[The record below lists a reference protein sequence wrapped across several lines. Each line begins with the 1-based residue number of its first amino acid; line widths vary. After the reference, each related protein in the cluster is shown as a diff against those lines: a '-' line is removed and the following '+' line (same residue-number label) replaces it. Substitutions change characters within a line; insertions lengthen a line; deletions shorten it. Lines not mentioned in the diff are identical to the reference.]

1 MSECDP
7 PWMVVEAVD
16 PLRLVVGV
24 VLVLVLVLS
33 LFATIV
39 DVVVKGE
46 VFLWF
51 HGGR

>member
-24 VLVLVLVLS
+24 VEELQRNKIKGNEHNLVHEMYD
-33 LFATIV
+33 IV
-39 DVVVKGE
+39 MCSK
-46 VFLWF
+46 
-51 HGGR
+51 